1 MGNAINI
8 VKSFKQVIILFIKAY
23 QYLFGYFFGH
33 CCRFT
38 PTCSNY
44 AIEAI
49 QTGGLIQGIG
59 RMIYRLMRCHPWC
72 EGGYDPVV
80 FIKKEK

>member
-1 MGNAINI
+1 MGKTII
-8 VKSFKQVIILFIKAY
+8 IIKILKQFVIFCIKAY

-44 AIEAI
+44 AIETI
-49 QTGGLIQGIG
+49 KIDGLIRGTG
-59 RMIYRLMRCHPWC
+59 RMIHRLMRCHPWC

>member
-1 MGNAINI
+1 MGYAINI
-8 VKSFKQVIILFIKAY
+8 EKSLKQVAILLIRAY

-33 CCRFT
+33 CCRFS

-49 QTGGLIQGIG
+49 ETGGLIRGIG
-59 RMIYRLMRCHPWC
+59 RTIHRLMRCHPWC